1 MTAYHCVAV
10 KARIES
16 RQSVFVAGG
25 SGGIGSRAIQFLKH
39 FGANPIIATAGGE
52 ESANY
57 LVDLGIA
64 RKNIVF
70 YRGLSVE
77 KLKES
82 IVEINGG
89 EVDAAFDFVGGAM
102 KHLCFEVVGVN
113 GHVVSIVEES
123 PDFPLNLWDEETSP
137 MVLKAIS
144 FHFEQLG
151 AAALRGKKTE
161 VYQRELSILKEL
173 VERGQVSA
181 PQITEVGGLT
191 AQTVRDAHAALEQS
205 HSKGKMV
212 MKIA

>member
-25 SGGIGSRAIQFLKH
+25 SGGVGSRAIQFLKH

-151 AAALRGKKTE
+151 AAALRGKKNGSLSTR
-161 VYQRELSILKEL
+161 VKHSQRTGRTRTS
-173 VERGQVSA
+173 ERAANYGSRRSDRANCSRRSRGVRT
-181 PQITEVGGLT
+181 IT
-191 AQTVRDAHAALEQS
+191 LER
-205 HSKGKMV
+205 
-212 MKIA
+212 